1 MSTAMKDV
9 AASLRSISQAVIALN
24 DARKAGC
31 SAEAIERMQDELA
44 ESAHKAVEV
53 ANNADA
59 MLDRAHAAVLR
70 GGVVKQRLN

>member
-1 MSTAMKDV
+1 
-9 AASLRSISQAVIALN
+9 
-24 DARKAGC
+24 
-31 SAEAIERMQDELA
+31 MQDELA

-70 GGVVKQRLN
+70 SGVVKQRLN